1 MAIDIFGKEIQ
12 VGDEILVPT
21 LYCHTPY
28 LMLAEVTKISN
39 SRVYW
44 TGVTKGRRVKKH
56 YSKSS
61 AVYRLDE

>member
-12 VGDEILVPT
+12 VGDEILVHA
-21 LYCHTPY
+21 LYCQTPY

-44 TGVTKGRRVKKH
+44 TGVTKRRSIKN
-56 YSKSS
+56 YYSS
-61 AVYRLDE
+61 ASSVYKLEE

>member
-12 VGDEILVPT
+12 VGDEILVPA
-21 LYCHTPY
+21 LYCQTPY

-44 TGVTKGRRVKKH
+44 TGVTKRRSIKN
-56 YSKSS
+56 YYSS
-61 AVYRLDE
+61 ASSIYKLEE